1 MRKTF
6 IYILSWVVCSSL
18 YGQVI
23 SVSDFAI
30 IATLSDKKA
39 ENYITK
45 RGFTHTARNYDEG
58 KVVNEYFYGPKKKG
72 KEKAQE
78 PADSVLRFIAEY
90 SQGKNTGVI
99 YKTTSLTEY
108 ETLIQQFTQTGY
120 ISGREEKDSALFFQK
135 ADIVVHVGEVVQEEG
150 KFYQV
155 QVEKTSLP
163 ALSSIRYAED
173 LLQYRSHEN
182 LVMMFGAANVKK
194 DVYYFTDKDVARCS
208 VLYPNTKSQV
218 IFIWEDEE
226 NSRYISY
233 LMIGGSLRA
242 ESSAAFNQTI
252 SLNVWH
258 SAAGLHTGMKISE
271 LLRINESDFSFYGT
285 GSEFAFM
292 AVPEKKGN
300 IDFKKTGIVLGC
312 LNCNGV
318 SLLKKEKV
326 SVEEAVNAG
335 LQLYIL
341 SIVLMPD

>member
-18 YGQVI
+18 CGQVV

-30 IATLSDKKA
+30 IASLSDKKA

-58 KVVNEYFYGPKKKG
+58 KVINEYFYGPKKKG
-72 KEKAQE
+72 KEKEQE
-78 PADSVLRFIAEY
+78 PPDSVLRFIAEY

-99 YKTTSLTEY
+99 YKTSSLAEY
-108 ETLIQQFTQTGY
+108 EMLLKQFTETGY
-120 ISGREEKDSALFFQK
+120 VSGKEGKDSAIFFQK
-135 ADIVVHVGEVVQEEG
+135 ADMVVHVGEVIQEEG

-155 QVEKTSLP
+155 RLNKTPLP
-163 ALSSIRYAED
+163 ALSSIRYADD
-173 LLQYRSHEN
+173 LLQYNSHEN
-182 LVMMFGAANVKK
+182 LVMMFGMANVKK

-208 VLYPNTKSQV
+208 VLYPNTRNQV

-226 NSRYISY
+226 NSRDLSY

-242 ESSAAFNQTI
+242 ESSSAFNQTI
-252 SLNVWH
+252 ALNSWY
-258 SAAGLHTGMKISE
+258 SAAGLHTGMKITE
-271 LLRINESDFSFYGT
+271 ILAINESDFSFFGT

-300 IDFKKTGIVLGC
+300 IDFRKTGIVLGC
-312 LNCNGV
+312 LNCNGAP
-318 SLLKKEKV
+318 LLKKEKI
-326 SVEEAVNAG
+326 SAEEAVNER
-335 LQLYIL
+335 LQMYIL
-341 SIVLMPD
+341 SIVLIPD